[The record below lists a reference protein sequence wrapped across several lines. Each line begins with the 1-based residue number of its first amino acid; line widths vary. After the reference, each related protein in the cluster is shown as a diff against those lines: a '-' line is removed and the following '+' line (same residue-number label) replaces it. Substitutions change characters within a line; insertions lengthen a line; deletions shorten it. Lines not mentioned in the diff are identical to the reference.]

1 MSPKNLLKIR
11 KFITYIAAILVC
23 LLIVFPIYW
32 MLLSSFRGDNIGA
45 GSILPDPESFSLV
58 AYKNV
63 FHMFPFTTW
72 YKNSIIVS
80 VSTTVFSVFIAMFS
94 AYSMARFSFRGRAAF
109 GLIILISQALPTILL
124 AIPLFSLLS
133 EMGLL
138 NTYPG
143 LILANVARALPF
155 SIWLLWGFFQGIP
168 RELEEAAQIDG
179 LSRIRTLF
187 RIIFPLS
194 ASGIA
199 AVMLFAFVLGWEE
212 YLLSLMIMTSDTMTT
227 LTVGAARMIGGQS
240 VLWGELM
247 AYSAMMTIP
256 VAIVFVSAQRYLVS
270 GMTAGAIKS

>member
-1 MSPKNLLKIR
+1 MNYRTFKRLKTALI
-11 KFITYIAAILVC
+11 YIVSILVC
-23 LLIVFPIYW
+23 MLMVFPIYW
-32 MLLSSFRGDNIGA
+32 MLLSSLRGGSIGA
-45 GSILPDPESFSLV
+45 GSIIPDPESFSLL

-63 FHMFPFTTW
+63 FQMFPFVTW

-80 VSTTVFSVFIAMFS
+80 VSTTVLSVFIAMFS
-94 AYSMARFSFRGRAAF
+94 AYSMARFSFRGRGAF
-109 GLIILISQALPTILL
+109 GLAILISQALPTILL

-133 EMGLL
+133 KMGLL

-143 LILANVARALPF
+143 LILSNVARALPF
-155 SIWLLWGFFQGIP
+155 SIWMLWGFFQGIP
-168 RELEEAAQIDG
+168 KELEEAAEMDG
-179 LSRIRTLF
+179 LSRIGTLF

-256 VAIVFVSAQRYLVS
+256 VAFVFVSAQRYLVS
-270 GMTAGAIKS
+270 GMTAGAVKS

>member
-1 MSPKNLLKIR
+1 
-11 KFITYIAAILVC
+11 
-23 LLIVFPIYW
+23 
-32 MLLSSFRGDNIGA
+32 
-45 GSILPDPESFSLV
+45 
-58 AYKNV
+58 
-63 FHMFPFTTW
+63 
-72 YKNSIIVS
+72 
-80 VSTTVFSVFIAMFS
+80 
-94 AYSMARFSFRGRAAF
+94 
-109 GLIILISQALPTILL
+109 
-124 AIPLFSLLS
+124 
-133 EMGLL
+133 MGLL

-155 SIWLLWGFFQGIP
+155 SIWMLWGFFQGIP